1 MTPAT
6 LLEHLE
12 TWYRQGKLRLLDVSF
27 ARWCARHDPAPTPEL
42 LLVAALVAYLEGRGH
57 SCLDLDPLLQQTL
70 NLGTELEAA
79 LAQVLAELPRTR
91 AAWQDTLYGS
101 PCVAPP
107 SSSVPSPLVLAENR
121 LYLRRY
127 WQYETALSQQIRQRT
142 NPALWSLDALAG
154 ALPWLHALFPTH
166 DAGIHWQR
174 VACALAL
181 RSPFTLITGGPGTGK
196 THTVARLLTVLLSQ
210 SAHPEA
216 LRIALAAPTGKAAAR
231 LTESLRKALRELPPN
246 LPAALDIP
254 TLIEQVGP
262 ARTLHSLLGQ
272 DWTTRQ
278 FRHDAAHPLD
288 LDLLIVDEA
297 SMVDLKMMVALFD
310 ALPSRSRIVLLGDR
324 DQLASVEAGAVL
336 GDLCLHAEAGHYRP
350 ETADFLRPLGD
361 PPLPENLCDPNGSDL
376 AQCRVMLRHSHR
388 FGTAIG
394 ALAMAV
400 NAGDVGSVT
409 RLLKQETHSS
419 LAWKECASP
428 QEVVEIATCPT
439 DLSYGKFSQ
448 LLQTRPAPADFDSW
462 ALLLLQALDQFR
474 VLCALREG
482 PWGVIELNRSIEQK
496 LRTMGGLQPQGEW
509 YEGRPVIITR
519 NDADLSL
526 ANGDIGL
533 TLRSPYP
540 AQGLRVYFPDATRTL
555 RALAP
560 SRLNHV
566 ETAFALTVHKS
577 QGSEFEHTCLV
588 LPAPHPIVTREL
600 IYTGITRA
608 RQRLTLLCADPTTLE
623 IGLARP
629 TQRTSG
635 LKFEA

>member
-6 LLEHLE
+6 LSEHLE
-12 TWYRQGKLRLLDVSF
+12 IWYRQGKLRLLDVSF

-57 SCLDLDPLLQQTL
+57 SCLDLDSLLPNTL
-70 NLGTELEAA
+70 NLGMELEAE
-79 LAQVLAELPRTR
+79 LAQVLAELPCALT
-91 AAWQDTLYGS
+91 AWQNTLYGS
-101 PCVAPP
+101 PCVSPP
-107 SSSVPSPLVLAENR
+107 SSPVASPLVLAGTR

-127 WQYETALSQQIRQRT
+127 WQYETALSRQIRQRT
-142 NPALWSLDALAG
+142 DPALWSPDALTD
-154 ALPWLHALFPTH
+154 ALPWLHALFPAH
-166 DAGIHWQR
+166 SGIHWQR

-196 THTVARLLTVLLSQ
+196 TYTAARLLTVLLSQ
-210 SAHPEA
+210 SARPEA
-216 LRIALAAPTGKAAAR
+216 LRIALTAPTGKAAAR
-231 LTESLRKALRELPPN
+231 LTESLRNALRELPAN
-246 LPAALDIP
+246 LPAALDIS

-310 ALPSRSRIVLLGDR
+310 ALPPRSRIVLLGDR

-336 GDLCLHAEAGHYRP
+336 GDLCLHAESGHYRP
-350 ETADFLRPLGD
+350 ETASFLRALGE
-361 PPLPENLCDPNGSDL
+361 PPLPENLCDPKGSDL

-400 NAGDVGSVT
+400 NAGDVKSAI

-439 DLSYGKFSQ
+439 DLSYEKFSR
-448 LLQTRPAPADFDSW
+448 LLQARPTASADFEAW
-462 ALLLLQALDQFR
+462 ALLLLQTLDQFR

-482 PWGVIELNRSIEQK
+482 PWGVIELNRSIERQ
-496 LRTMGGLQPQGEW
+496 LWAMGGLQPQGEW

-540 AQGLRVYFPDATRTL
+540 AQGMRVYFPDAGRTL
-555 RALAP
+555 HARAP
-560 SRLNHV
+560 SRLNHA

-608 RQRLTLLCADPTTLE
+608 RQRLTLLSADPTTLE
-623 IGLARP
+623 VGLAHP

-635 LKFEA
+635 LRFES